1 MLKWL
6 DTDVVSSLS
15 LHTGLL
21 SQLVGSFVFWIVFV
35 LNYNVT
41 RILLVGM
48 LQGIS
53 IIRHIS

>member
-35 LNYNVT
+35 LNYNAT
-41 RILLVGM
+41 IIEY